1 MSHEARFGLQ
11 TLGLSA
17 AAIVLGYIP
26 TVRLAGSATVVSMIA
41 GVVVSLAASWAGAL
55 PVALTRNRA
64 ASFGPTNVVMAAM
77 TVRFLVVLALALLIA
92 LSGKVDRA
100 IFLIW
105 VGISYMVL
113 LAADTHYALR
123 SSPIAPRKEQ
133 R

>member
-1 MSHEARFGLQ
+1 MSLEARFGLQ

-17 AAIVLGYIP
+17 AALLLGYFP
-26 TVRLAGSATVVSMIA
+26 TVRLAGSATVMSMIA
-41 GVVVSLAASWAGAL
+41 GVAVSLVASWAGAI

-64 ASFGPTNVVMAAM
+64 ATFGPSNMVMAAM
-77 TVRFLVVLALALLIA
+77 LVRFFVVLALALSIA

-100 IFLIW
+100 VFLIW

-123 SSPIAPRKEQ
+123 SSPSTPRKEQ
-133 R
+133 S